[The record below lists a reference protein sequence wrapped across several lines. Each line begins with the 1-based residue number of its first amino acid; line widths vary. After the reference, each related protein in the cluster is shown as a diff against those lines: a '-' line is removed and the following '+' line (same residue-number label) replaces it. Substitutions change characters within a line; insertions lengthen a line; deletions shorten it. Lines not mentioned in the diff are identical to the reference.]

1 MLTRIKN
8 IILCALYLLT
18 FTTIYLGTDKKCAY
32 YTSFVLFTFLY
43 YAALLHSKVHM
54 RYVFLLSERTTP
66 WWTYAHKIAF
76 HILLYLNDR
85 TSIATATATW
95 GLIIL
100 WKEIRFLVKHAEKR
114 IGKIDYELYKAQK
127 GIRIAHV
134 RRNMLQEDM
143 ENRFHLNL
151 HDTNR
156 LYILPLTPD
165 TERDYCAIHN
175 YKQERREGKSPKL
188 YDAWEQRMWM
198 ASADETVFI
207 SNRSDTVLYPLVF
220 ILIFIIWTFEI
231 NSPQAYTNT
240 GLFIL
245 EILTTVLGSPRVND
259 TVIDVVYYITST
271 IFVTLYAN
279 APCN

>member
-1 MLTRIKN
+1 MLIRIKN

-18 FTTIYLGTDKKCAY
+18 FTTVYLHTDRRCAY

-43 YAALLHSKVHM
+43 YAALLHSKVHTK
-54 RYVFLLSERTTP
+54 YVFLLSERTTP
-66 WWTYAHKIAF
+66 WWTYVHKIAF
-76 HILLYLNDR
+76 HILLYLNKS

-95 GLIIL
+95 GFIIL
-100 WKEIRFLVKHAEKR
+100 WKEIRFLVNHAEKR
-114 IGKIDYELYKAQK
+114 IGKIDYELYKEQK
-127 GIRIAHV
+127 GIRIAHL
-134 RRNMLQEDM
+134 RKNILQEDM

-156 LYILPLTPD
+156 LYILPFTAE

-175 YKQERREGKSPKL
+175 FKEERRESKSPKL
-188 YDAWEQRMWM
+188 YDAWEKRMWT

-207 SNRSDTVLYPLVF
+207 ANRTDTMFYPLVPVF
-220 ILIFIIWTFEI
+220 IFIIWTFEI

-245 EILTTVLGSPRVND
+245 EILTTLLGSPRLND
-259 TVIDVVYYITST
+259 TIMDAVYFITST
-271 IFVTLYAN
+271 IFVTFYAN
-279 APCN
+279 ASCN